1 MDRDYFEIEVEL
13 DDHDNT
19 ESENEDGKTIV
30 EEDDGYCD

>member
-13 DDHDNT
+13 DDDNNT
-19 ESENEDGKTIV
+19 ESENDNGKTIV